1 MKRGLVIGKFMPV
14 HAGHV
19 ALIRFAAAQCDEL
32 IVSMSY
38 TSQDPIPPDLRFGW
52 LCDIFNDDANIKP
65 AKIVDDFDDESLPLE
80 ERTKIWAA
88 FIQRTYPPIHIL
100 VSSENYG
107 EPFARNLRAEHML
120 FDSDRV
126 KYPVSGTLVRTKP
139 FACWEFIPTVV
150 RPYFVKKICFYGAES
165 TGKSY
170 MTERMAKLYNTE
182 FVPEVARELL
192 IDNDFTLD
200 DIRAIG
206 HAHDARIQQKV
217 KTANKLLFCDTDAIT
232 TIVYSQHYLN
242 AVPEELYTL
251 EQKTQYVTYLMFDV
265 DVPWIADGL
274 RDLGDRRKEMFDV
287 FKNALDERAIP
298 YVLVQGTY
306 AEREQTVMDVI
317 NSILADGGAPGKVF
331 SPGLVP
337 AQPG

>member
-19 ALIRFAAAQCDEL
+19 ALIRFAVAQCDEL

-38 TSQDPIPPDLRFGW
+38 TPHDPIPPDLRFGW
-52 LCDIFNDDANIKP
+52 LCEIFKDDSKIKP
-65 AKIVDDFDDESLPLE
+65 AKVVDDFDDDSLPLE

-88 FIQRTYPPIHIL
+88 FIKRTYPPIHVL

-107 EPFARNLRAEHML
+107 EPFARNLGAEHVL

-126 KYPVSGTLVRTKP
+126 KYPVSGTLVRTRP
-139 FACWEFIPTVV
+139 FACWDLIPTEV

-170 MTERMAKLYNTE
+170 TTEKMAKLYNTE

-192 IDNDFTLD
+192 ISNDFTLD

-206 HAHDARIQQKV
+206 YAHDARIRQKV

-242 AVPEELYTL
+242 AVPEELYAL
-251 EQKTQYVTYLMFDV
+251 EQKTEYAVYLMFDV
-265 DVPWIADGL
+265 DVPWVADNL
-274 RDLGDRRKEMFDV
+274 RDLGDRRKEMFEV
-287 FKNALDERAIP
+287 FKKALDERAIP
-298 YVLVQGTY
+298 YVLIKGSF
-306 AEREQTVMDVI
+306 AEREQIVRRVI
-317 NSILADGGAPGKVF
+317 DRILADGGY
-331 SPGLVP
+331 
-337 AQPG
+337 